1 MPIHEQN
8 VTLLELRAEPVLQ
21 HVSALYKWTMAT
33 ASAMHTA
40 ARRYCMEQHAFW
52 TAKYADFPA
61 GGPYSQEAYRIFP
74 RYRLADDTLVNI
86 ERCVFN
92 EATSSKE
99 AKDILVAA
107 SAEAVAI
114 LSSQMKDHDAAIH
127 ALESHHSAY
136 VALIESLASSPTS
149 AVEPLP
155 FRRVLPSEE
164 VDALWQVLR
173 DRWGIRGAGYG
184 WFPISED
191 AQPVGSLT
199 FHEELWTARQGG
211 VLFRRF
217 LMGRNVFRCYML
229 RELGPPDYELDS
241 ELARPVY
248 DGSESFLFRD
258 SDWLVY
264 ASHESSLTLA
274 GSIADFFRE
283 RWSDADSLGYGGPFH
298 TDDLRGTWKWPT

>member
-1 MPIHEQN
+1 
-8 VTLLELRAEPVLQ
+8 
-21 HVSALYKWTMAT
+21 
-33 ASAMHTA
+33 
-40 ARRYCMEQHAFW
+40 MEQHAFW

-86 ERCVFN
+86 ERCVFD

-99 AKDILVAA
+99 A
-107 SAEAVAI
+107 
-114 LSSQMKDHDAAIH
+114 
-127 ALESHHSAY
+127 
-136 VALIESLASSPTS
+136 
-149 AVEPLP
+149 
-155 FRRVLPSEE
+155 
-164 VDALWQVLR
+164 
-173 DRWGIRGAGYG
+173 
-184 WFPISED
+184 
-191 AQPVGSLT
+191 
-199 FHEELWTARQGG
+199 
-211 VLFRRF
+211 
-217 LMGRNVFRCYML
+217 
-229 RELGPPDYELDS
+229 LDS